1 MVEGSDVVIVFS
13 EPFRMPPPGP
23 RTVGEMMDML
33 RALKDERDALMEE
46 NRDLR
51 SKLASISAYNWD
63 LQEYT

>member
-1 MVEGSDVVIVFS
+1 MCEISDVVFGFT
-13 EPFRMPPPGP
+13 EAFKMPPPGP

-33 RALKDERDALMEE
+33 RAFKDERDALLKE

-51 SKLASISAYNWD
+51 SKLAAIAGYGWD

>member
-1 MVEGSDVVIVFS
+1 MAKDSDVGIFSS

-33 RALKDERDALMEE
+33 RALKDERDALLEE

-63 LQEYT
+63 LENFL